1 MKKFILVMVFVLLT
15 ALFIAFNY
23 LLWDR
28 ESKVAQLKS
37 LENDKASYY
46 ASINAQKRETDAL
59 EEEVGILKEQLEQME
74 TEKDRLIEEKN
85 ELNTDWFKTREIL
98 QERIDFINVLK
109 QHADINV
116 LAEPI
121 AKWVQAVNEGNY
133 KEAYDLEYEGVAE
146 QDRAVSL
153 IAYVE
158 QLENTVS
165 RIDIEQVK
173 LDMLRG
179 AGTGDI
185 YLDVKLNV
193 KLEEK
198 PKQQS
203 PRFAEGE
210 NEVYVRIGYSY
221 SKKSFIISSINI
233 S

>member
-37 LENDKASYY
+37 LESDKASYY

-59 EEEVGILKEQLEQME
+59 EEEVGVLKDQLEQME
-74 TEKDRLIEEKN
+74 TEKNRLNEEKN
-85 ELNTDWFKTREIL
+85 ELNADWIKTRETL
-98 QERIDFINVLK
+98 QERINFINILK
-109 QHADINV
+109 QHSDINV
-116 LAEPI
+116 LSEPLV
-121 AKWVQAVNEGNY
+121 KWAQAVNEGNF
-133 KEAYDLEYEGVAE
+133 KEAYDLEYEGVAA

-153 IAYVE
+153 ISYVE

-165 RIDIEQVK
+165 RIDIAEVK
-173 LDMLRG
+173 LDMFRG

-193 KLEEK
+193 KLAEE

-203 PRFAEGE
+203 PRFTHGE
-210 NEVYVRIGYSY
+210 NEVYVRIDYSY
-221 SKKSFIISSINI
+221 SKKGFVISSINNI
-233 S
+233 